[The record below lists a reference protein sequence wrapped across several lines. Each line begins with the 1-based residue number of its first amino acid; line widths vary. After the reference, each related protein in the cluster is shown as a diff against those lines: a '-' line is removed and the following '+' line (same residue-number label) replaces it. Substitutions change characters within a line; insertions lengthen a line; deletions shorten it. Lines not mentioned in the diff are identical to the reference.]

1 MAQIAGW
8 ARVSRPAHPR
18 YTCVRDL
25 NGPWLLYENESD
37 PFEKRLDDPALV
49 DIQAA
54 LEDVLQARLRER
66 NDFFFPSVGVIENR
80 VEG

>member
-37 PFEKRLDDPALV
+37 PLENRLDDPALV
-49 DIQAA
+49 
-54 LEDVLQARLRER
+54 ER
-66 NDFFFPSVGVIENR
+66 NDFFFLTLGVFENR